1 MRTQDRL
8 LTRTLR
14 VTLPLVIWGVHFF
27 FCYAYAAVACQRGG
41 PPGTVLAVLGAI
53 SLLAVAAAALL
64 FGQASRVVCRQGA
77 AAPGFYEWVTFTVA
91 ALSLVAIVWTCVP
104 MLMVEVCSGPSAAV

>member
-14 VTLPLVIWGVHFF
+14 ATLPLIVWGVHFF

-41 PPGTVLAVLGAI
+41 DPGSVLGAV
-53 SLLAVAAAALL
+53 SVLAVAAAALL
-64 FGQASRVVCRQGA
+64 FGQALRVVCGQGA
-77 AAPGFYEWVTFTVA
+77 AAPGFYDWIVFTVA

-104 MLMVEVCSGPSAAV
+104 MLMVEMCSGPSAPV